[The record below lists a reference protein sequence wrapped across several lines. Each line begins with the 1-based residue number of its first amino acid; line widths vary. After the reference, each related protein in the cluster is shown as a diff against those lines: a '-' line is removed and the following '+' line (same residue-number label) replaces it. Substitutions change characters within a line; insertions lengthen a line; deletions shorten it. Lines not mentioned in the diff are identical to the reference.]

1 MTDFLHPPTIEPR
14 ESWLNSRRAHL
25 LAAVKT
31 YPPARR
37 GRDWNWRLAAIAIA
51 VLLFAGAAVAA
62 TGYTFFD
69 WLRSDEPGTARF
81 SIDPSRTVDWP
92 APEALV
98 CPSPG
103 EEFACAEGNSG
114 GRVYEFL
121 SRVESP
127 GRPVTRTRILGAVEA
142 GERAGRIAPETAARL
157 RREIAAVGDE
167 FFQKLNVLLTIRGVG
182 SPHVTRPGYVRVPPA
197 GVPQFAICEPDGD
210 GYRCRNLSAA
220 LDVPLGA
227 PVYGLRESA
236 DWVER
241 PQPSGARDPQ
251 ALTES
256 VFGRPLT
263 PAEERLLVTLS
274 TPAESNEGGTS
285 GATTSGG

>member
-1 MTDFLHPPTIEPR
+1 MTDLLHPPTIEPR

-25 LAAVKT
+25 VAALEA

-37 GRDWNWRLAAIAIA
+37 GLRSNWRLAAIAIG

-69 WLRSDEPGTARF
+69 WLRSDQPGAARF

-92 APEALV
+92 APAALV

-103 EEFACAEGNSG
+103 EEFACAQGSSG

-121 SRVESP
+121 SRVESRGP
-127 GRPVTRTRILGAVEA
+127 RVTRTSILDAVEA
-142 GERAGRIAPETAARL
+142 GERAGRITPEIAARA
-157 RREIAAVGDE
+157 REEIAAVGDE
-167 FFQKLNVLLTIRGVG
+167 FFEKLNILLTFTSIA
-182 SPHVTRPGYVRVPPA
+182 SPHGSRPGYVRVPPA

-210 GYRCRNLSAA
+210 GFRCRSLAA
-220 LDVPLGA
+220 AVDVPVGA
-227 PVYGLRESA
+227 PIYALRESA

-241 PQPSGARDPQ
+241 PQPSGPGDAQ
-251 ALTES
+251 VLFES

-263 PAEERLLVTLS
+263 PAEERLLITLS
-274 TPAESNEGGTS
+274 TPAGSSGEGTS